1 MGSGEREPGH
11 WIGRLWS
18 SRDSYVALVG
28 LLLLT
33 FLLGAIVGDSR
44 AGEALILVVTLFAL
58 LLALQ
63 TSDVAP
69 RTIRW
74 VVAIFAIMFAS
85 SFLVPPAY
93 RAFGGG
99 GGALV
104 AAAAYVIGAL
114 AILRRIGRHTVIGL
128 ETVMGAISAYVILG
142 YAFGHAYVATQA
154 FSGAPFFTD
163 GRYGNLFDFQY
174 FSFVT
179 LTTLGYGDLSPA
191 STTGRSLAVLEALLG
206 QIFLITAVARLV
218 SLWGQERPELPAAGP
233 LAERME
239 ASAARKAAPL
249 SDPDEEGRPFG

>member
-1 MGSGEREPGH
+1 MASGEREPGY
-11 WIGRLWS
+11 WIGRLWN

-44 AGEALILVVTLFAL
+44 VGEALILTVTLFSL

-74 VVAIFAIMFAS
+74 VVALFAVLLLS
-85 SFLVPPAY
+85 SFLIPRAY
-93 RAFGGG
+93 RAYSGGF
-99 GGALV
+99 GAL
-104 AAAAYVIGAL
+104 AASAAYVVGAL

-128 ETVMGAISAYVILG
+128 DTVMGAISAYVILG
-142 YAFGHAYVATQA
+142 YAFGHGYVATQA

-163 GRYGNLFDFQY
+163 GRHGNLFDFQY

-179 LTTLGYGDLSPA
+179 LTTLGYGDLAPA

-218 SLWGQERPELPAAGP
+218 SLWGKQRPGAPKAESLPASS
-233 LAERME
+233 LARVEGE
-239 ASAARKAAPL
+239 LDALIDS
-249 SDPDEEGRPFG
+249 DEEGTPSG